1 MENSIVYYISHP
13 ELLNADT
20 AQELKA
26 CVEQYPYFH
35 AVRLLYLQNL
45 FLIHA
50 ADFGAELTKA
60 AALVPDRRVLFRMI
74 EGLKY
79 EMKPMARKKK
89 PVRRESDNT
98 DRTASL
104 IDQFLDEQPDESMQT
119 RRKLTVADA
128 TTDYAAYLLQM
139 DDAEE
144 EVPVT
149 EKSQRS
155 SNLIDD
161 FIGQNQGQI
170 VLPPAEDTVDESE
183 DIEPDP
189 TMQNNDTEEDYFTET
204 LAKIYIQQGRYEKA
218 IEIIRKLNL
227 NYPKKNRYF
236 ADQIR
241 FLKKL
246 VINEKS
252 KSIE

>member
-1 MENSIVYYISHP
+1 MDNSIVYYISHP
-13 ELLNADT
+13 ESLDATT

-35 AVRLLYLQNL
+35 AARLLYLQNL
-45 FLIHA
+45 YMIHA
-50 ADFGAELTKA
+50 ADFGAELTRA
-60 AALVPDRRVLFRMI
+60 AALIPDRRVLFRMI
-74 EGLKY
+74 EGMKY
-79 EMKPMARKKK
+79 EMRPAARKKS
-89 PVRRESDNT
+89 PVNPDEEGA

-104 IDQFLDEQPDESMQT
+104 INRFLDEQPDESMPT

-144 EVPVT
+144 EAPVT
-149 EKSQRS
+149 EKLQRS
-155 SNLIDD
+155 RNLIDD

-170 VLPPAEDTVDESE
+170 VLTPPAEDEAEEE
-183 DIEPDP
+183 DMEADP
-189 TMQNNDTEEDYFTET
+189 TVQDNDTEEDYFTET

-246 VINEKS
+246 VINEKL
-252 KSIE
+252 KS

>member
-1 MENSIVYYISHP
+1 MDNSIVYYISHP
-13 ELLNADT
+13 ESLDAAT

-35 AVRLLYLQNL
+35 AARLLYLQNL
-45 FLIHA
+45 FMIHS
-50 ADFGAELTKA
+50 ADFGAELTQA

-74 EGLKY
+74 EGMKY
-79 EMKPMARKKK
+79 EMRPAARKKS
-89 PVRRESDNT
+89 PVHQDEEGA

-104 IDQFLDEQPDESMQT
+104 INRFLDEQPDESTST

-144 EVPVT
+144 EVPLS
-149 EKSQRS
+149 EKAQRS
-155 SNLIDD
+155 RNLIDD

-170 VLPPAEDTVDESE
+170 VLTPPVDDEEEEEMES
-183 DIEPDP
+183 DDP
-189 TMQNNDTEEDYFTET
+189 ATQDNGTEEDYFTET

-246 VINEKS
+246 IINEKL
-252 KSIE
+252 KS